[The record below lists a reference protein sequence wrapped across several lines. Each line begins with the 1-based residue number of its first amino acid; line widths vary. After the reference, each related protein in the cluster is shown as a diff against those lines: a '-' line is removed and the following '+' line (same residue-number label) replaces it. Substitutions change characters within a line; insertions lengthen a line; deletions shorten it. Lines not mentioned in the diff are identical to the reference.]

1 MGRPRKIFVVLAN
14 MVILRPGAWG
24 AREGPSRI
32 CRKGPAPRHSLP
44 GPFPAAPYASVF
56 SLVALALLG
65 TVPLAA
71 PAQNYPVRPI
81 RFLVG
86 GPPGSGADIVSRL
99 IGAKL
104 SERLGQVVVIEQKTG
119 AGGII
124 ATEALSKSP
133 PDGHTMALLT
143 GAHPTIAAM
152 NRSLPY
158 DPIKDFGMV
167 GTAVAYP
174 LVISVVPASPVKSL
188 ADLLARAKAAP
199 GKLSYAMSPGSL
211 VHLAGEWINSE
222 AGTSMLAVPYRGSSA
237 SLVDVMSG
245 RVDLLI
251 ETATAA
257 FGQIRG
263 GKIRPLAVSSAV
275 RHPALPDVPT
285 IAETLPGVEFTSW
298 LGLAVAP
305 GTPRAIIDRLNAEI
319 RAIVELPDVRQRI
332 ADLGG
337 VPTPSSPEEMRARVE
352 REIARW
358 TRLVELKNI
367 ERQ

>member
-1 MGRPRKIFVVLAN
+1 MARSSSTAIVLFVL
-14 MVILRPGAWG
+14 
-24 AREGPSRI
+24 
-32 CRKGPAPRHSLP
+32 
-44 GPFPAAPYASVF
+44 
-56 SLVALALLG
+56 
-65 TVPLAA
+65 LAA
-71 PAQNYPVRPI
+71 LPIAAAAQNYPVRQI

-86 GPPGSGADIVSRL
+86 GPPGSGNDIVSRL
-99 IGAKL
+99 VGAKL
-104 SERLGQVVVIEQKTG
+104 SERLGQTVVVEQKTG

-124 ATEALSKSP
+124 ANEALSKSA
-133 PDGHTMALLT
+133 PDGHTMAFLT

-158 DPIKDFGMV
+158 DPLKDFGMV

-174 LVISVVPASPVKSL
+174 LVVSVIPASPIKSL
-188 ADLLARAKAAP
+188 PDLLARAKAAP

-222 AGTSMLAVPYRGSSA
+222 AGTVMLAIPYRGSSA
-237 SLVDVMSG
+237 ALVDVMSG
-245 RVDLLI
+245 RIDVLI

-285 IAETLPGVEFTSW
+285 ISETLPGVEFTSW
-298 LGLAVAP
+298 LGLALPA

-319 RAIVELPDVRQRI
+319 RAIVELPDVRSRI
-332 ADLGG
+332 AELGG
-337 VPTPSSPEEMRARVE
+337 VPMPSTPEEMRARVE

-358 TRLVELKNI
+358 TRLVEIKNI
-367 ERQ
+367 EKQ

>member
-1 MGRPRKIFVVLAN
+1 MHANSKI
-14 MVILRPGAWG
+14 PG
-24 AREGPSRI
+24 S
-32 CRKGPAPRHSLP
+32 
-44 GPFPAAPYASVF
+44 PFPAAPYSRASVF
-56 SLVALALLG
+56 SFIALALLG
-65 TVPLAA
+65 TVPLTA

-104 SERLGQVVVIEQKTG
+104 SERLGQALVIEQKTG

-124 ATEALSKSP
+124 ANEALSKAP

-222 AGTSMLAVPYRGSSA
+222 AWSA
-237 SLVDVMSG
+237 
-245 RVDLLI
+245 RR
-251 ETATAA
+251 AA
-257 FGQIRG
+257 
-263 GKIRPLAVSSAV
+263 
-275 RHPALPDVPT
+275 PDAAPPT
-285 IAETLPGVEFTSW
+285 I
-298 LGLAVAP
+298 
-305 GTPRAIIDRLNAEI
+305 PRAGGSFLHGS
-319 RAIVELPDVRQRI
+319 VRMQ
-332 ADLGG
+332 
-337 VPTPSSPEEMRARVE
+337 PSLFRSTGRPCRS
-352 REIARW
+352 
-358 TRLVELKNI
+358 
-367 ERQ
+367 

>member
-1 MGRPRKIFVVLAN
+1 MTYDPKMLENAPTFRGTKDAELA
-14 MVILRPGAWG
+14 MTRSTQPYSRFTRVAAAIGAWTL
-24 AREGPSRI
+24 AM
-32 CRKGPAPRHSLP
+32 LP
-44 GPFPAAPYASVF
+44 IAAE
-56 SLVALALLG
+56 
-65 TVPLAA
+65 
-71 PAQNYPVRPI
+71 AQSYPVRPI

-86 GPPGSGADIVSRL
+86 GPPGSGNDIVSRM

-104 SERLGQVVVIEQKTG
+104 SERLGQPVVIEQKTG

-124 ATEALSKSP
+124 ANEALAKSP
-133 PDGHTMALLT
+133 PDGYTMALLT
-143 GAHPTIAAM
+143 GAHPPNAAM

-158 DPIKDFGMV
+158 DPVKDFAMV
-167 GTAVAYP
+167 GTVVSYP
-174 LVISVVPASPVKSL
+174 LVISVIPASPVKSL
-188 ADLLARAKAAP
+188 ADLLTRAKAAP

-222 AGTSMLAVPYRGSSA
+222 AGTVMLGVPYRGSSA

-245 RVDLLI
+245 RIDVLI

-263 GKIRPLAVSSAV
+263 GKIRPLAVSSAA
-275 RHPALPDVPT
+275 RHPALPEVPT
-285 IAETLPGVEFTSW
+285 ISETLPGVEFTSW
-298 LGLAVAP
+298 LGLAIAA
-305 GTPRAIIDRLNAEI
+305 GAPRAIIDRLNSEI
-319 RAIVELPDVRQRI
+319 RAIVELPDVRSRI

-337 VPTPSSPEEMRARVE
+337 VPMPSTPEEMRARVE

-367 ERQ
+367 ERQN